1 MTSISKSMY
10 IDKLDDLVNKYNNRY
25 HSTTKTTKMKYIDVK
40 SSTYIDSNN
49 EINDQDPKPDF
60 GDVFRKSK
68 HKTFCIRLQF
78 QTCFKRFLFLQKLKT
93 LFCGHMLLVIL
104 KANNLLERVTIK
116 SYKKQIQKILEMK
129 C

>member
-68 HKTFCIRLQF
+68 HKTFLHKAIVPNLPQEAF
-78 QTCFKRFLFLQKLKT
+78 VFTKVKNTILWTYVISEKT
-93 LFCGHMLLVIL
+93 
-104 KANNLLERVTIK
+104 NNLLERVTIK

>member
-68 HKTFCIRLQF
+68 DKTFLHKATVPNLPQEVFVFTKVKNTILW
-78 QTCFKRFLFLQKLKT
+78 TYVISEKT
-93 LFCGHMLLVIL
+93 
-104 KANNLLERVTIK
+104 NNLLERVTIK

>member
-10 IDKLDDLVNKYNNRY
+10 IDKSDDLVNKYNNRY

-68 HKTFCIRLQF
+68 HKTFLHKATVPNLPQEVFVFTKVKNTILW
-78 QTCFKRFLFLQKLKT
+78 TYVISDLK
-93 LFCGHMLLVIL
+93 G
-104 KANNLLERVTIK
+104 
-116 SYKKQIQKILEMK
+116 Q
-129 C
+129 

>member
-49 EINDQDPKPDF
+49 EINDQDPKSDF
-60 GDVFRKSK
+60 GDVFRK
-68 HKTFCIRLQF
+68 
-78 QTCFKRFLFLQKLKT
+78 
-93 LFCGHMLLVIL
+93 
-104 KANNLLERVTIK
+104 
-116 SYKKQIQKILEMK
+116 
-129 C
+129 